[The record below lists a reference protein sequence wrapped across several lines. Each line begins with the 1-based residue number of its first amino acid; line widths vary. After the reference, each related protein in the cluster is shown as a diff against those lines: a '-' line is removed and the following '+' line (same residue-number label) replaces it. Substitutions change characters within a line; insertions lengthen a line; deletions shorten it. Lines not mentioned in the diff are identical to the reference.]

1 MDRDFD
7 GAVLAIEAEIGSP
20 IGRVDR
26 VEEACKRLCAAR
38 ESWSEPASRERLLSL
53 ATLVT
58 RRAGTVVEPVV
69 ALLHEA
75 AAGAEDAW
83 PILERMLAA
92 PAPRVAL
99 SALDL
104 AVRLSE
110 EGRLV
115 VGPGRAG
122 TLAAHFEAPGSPLA
136 DRGALERVAKLL
148 RGPPRPGDRE
158 ADGLTELYASGAPPC
173 VRRLLARVL
182 DLPGR
187 PPGPEL
193 AAQMLGE
200 DAARFLT
207 PYLAYTRATH
217 LDLLDLLPGPG
228 TSPPALA
235 SFRRAEAVC
244 GEALLREI
252 LAQLGWSRVNAGLTV
267 QPYVGVSVGG
277 SFPLLLT
284 PAEAALLS
292 GVPGIHR
299 VFERWLV
306 VAHGGTLAGEEPVTA
321 GPDPVNG
328 FRSLNL
334 LHADALAD
342 ILDVA
347 PLTVAKVQRILERM
361 NRIVEAF
368 CILFAPQ
375 AADEC
380 RVVADVYR
388 DLKACVERELANIV
402 NGKPLTAEL
411 TRLVQMFED
420 PRTAGDVRTV
430 HGLKRY
436 LHQKGLRL
444 GFRLAETGR
453 GTNRTVDLAVV
464 TPPRV
469 TQLVRAIEYVD
480 FEPEPGAPG
489 RPPEIPWPVRIAA
502 EGFGRQLLHGQAT
515 LPNLRAF
522 CYGNEV
528 HYFLAFGNHP
538 LFLRVD
544 LAPPLRGG
552 MLDLEYYGVSKHDL
566 DVHPNPS
573 LDSLGLFFR
582 RLDVAVEIENTRIHA
597 WYDKE
602 RAADLADL
610 CDKVEALFR
619 LAPYLMDIDWVI
631 GDLSLDADA
640 RAAVA
645 EAWADFFAR
654 WGVLPVSQLLTADRL
669 GILLAVEADAA
680 GPREVRWDGKGA
692 YRDRFSAGPPSG
704 LRARLRTALEARRL
718 PCPGPNGEEH
728 PIAQLELERDL
739 LGPLRA
745 AVARGEV
752 HEEPGGLKASS
763 PEFFERQHE
772 ASWFAE
778 LLAGDATRI
787 ARAARVARLV
797 SALQRHLR
805 FQTTGTVNGY
815 EVQRA
820 SLPLSGQTI
829 ALHVLRDAA
838 GVARLAFATFDEI
851 LYRIR
856 DGPSNPWRENAVLDA
871 EVLEARLR
879 RNNVP
884 VSLLE
889 LGEADAEAEALRE
902 TFQQPNPYEASP
914 RLPGERLVAGIP
926 AAPGRATGLAR
937 LGLAGREP
945 GDVDGAI
952 LVTASLRP
960 EDAPF
965 LLRAAGVV
973 STSGGVLSHAGL
985 LAMQFGK
992 PALVAGGRWEEAA
1005 GEPPSVVCIRVEAD
1019 EVTARTGPLK
1029 VVENRN
1035 RREREDRI
1043 REGDLVI
1050 VDADAGVLGILGRDR
1065 DALALHDGLRQL
1077 VSATRRLPAA
1087 TSDDEILILRGR
1099 RLRARHELERLL
1111 GRMQDPVLA
1120 HHAVRELLVGEAAA
1134 SGGDPADLLR
1144 TLLANA
1150 AVGEA
1155 ARAALRAIAQDLTR
1169 RHTAGHE
1176 VAARVLPLSQDAYEI
1191 LALRRDVVRIRE
1203 RLGAAASCIALCG
1216 TGQGPLA
1223 PEDFD
1228 LDALAAARLL
1238 TLRDQLAERVVREE
1252 ASAGPLRCVRHLLH
1266 QMGRLDA
1273 VLETPAA
1280 VREPLA
1286 RLERRLSE
1294 DDKAARTRLA
1304 GRLIVLPGDGGAEL
1318 RPLVGSKAAAL
1329 AESARLGEG
1338 NAIPG
1343 WFVVTDQA
1351 FREVLGTR
1359 APEATALA
1367 GSANDGTT
1375 LREVIDRI
1383 LSHAEGTA
1391 ETRSALVRRAW
1402 QTMPL
1407 PPGLVAAVIEAYE
1420 HLAPAPD
1427 PFVAIRSSATEEDTE
1442 AAAGAGEFDT
1452 FLFVRGTAA
1461 VLEHL
1466 RLAWAGLWSVRA
1478 LHARQA
1484 PGAAWGAVGGGV
1496 LVQRMVDARVSGV
1509 LHTVNVAAGRPREM
1523 LINAGLGL
1531 GEGVVSGLV
1540 AADQITVEKDASLA
1554 GDDLHFNY
1562 VTCDKRERVVFN
1574 ARAGRGTTRVET
1586 LYHQRLRPALE
1597 YVELCELVHAA
1608 ARLEAAW
1615 GHPLDIEFA
1624 IEGSDLRLL
1633 QVRPVPAALAVWRET
1648 AERIPLRPG
1657 GLS

>member
-1 MDRDFD
+1 MDRDVA
-7 GAVLAIEAEIGSP
+7 GAVLEIEAELGSP
-20 IGRVDR
+20 IGRADR
-26 VEEACKRLCAAR
+26 VEEACTRLRAAGGSWTAPGSR
-38 ESWSEPASRERLLSL
+38 ESLLDL

-58 RRAGTVVEPVV
+58 RQAGAAVEPVA
-69 ALLHEA
+69 ALLCEA
-75 AAGAEDAW
+75 AAEADDAW
-83 PILERMLAA
+83 PILERLLAA
-92 PAPRVAL
+92 PAPRIAL

-104 AVRLSE
+104 AARLAE

-122 TLAAHFEAPGSPLA
+122 VLADLVEAPGSSLA
-136 DRGALERVAKLL
+136 ERAALERVATLL
-148 RGPPRPGDRE
+148 RGPPRPAEPGRD
-158 ADGLTELYASGAPPC
+158 ALTELYAGGAPPR

-187 PPGPEL
+187 PPGPDL
-193 AAQMLGE
+193 AARMLGE
-200 DAARFLT
+200 EAAAFLA
-207 PYLAYTRATH
+207 PYLAFTRAGY
-217 LDLLDLLPGPG
+217 LDLLDLVPEPGA
-228 TSPPALA
+228 SPPALA
-235 SFRRAEAVC
+235 SLRRAEAVC
-244 GEALLREI
+244 GEPLLREI
-252 LAQLGWSRVNAGLTV
+252 LAQLGWRRVNAGLTV
-267 QPYVGVSVGG
+267 QPYIGVSAEG

-284 PAEAALLS
+284 PAEAALLD
-292 GVPGIHR
+292 GEPGIHR

-306 VAHGGTLAGEEPVTA
+306 VAHGGTLAGEEAAAA

-328 FRSLNL
+328 FRALNL

-347 PLTVAKVQRILERM
+347 PLTAAKVRRILERM
-361 NRIVEAF
+361 DRIVGSF
-368 CILFAPQ
+368 CALFAAQ

-380 RVVADVYR
+380 RVVADVHR
-388 DLKACVERELANIV
+388 ELKARVERELATHA
-402 NGKPLTAEL
+402 GGRPLTAEL

-420 PRTAGDVRTV
+420 PQTAGDVRTL

-436 LHQKGLRL
+436 LHQSGLRL
-444 GFRLAETGR
+444 GFRLAEAAR

-464 TPPRV
+464 APPRV
-469 TQLVRAIEYVD
+469 TQVVRAIEYVD

-489 RPPEIPWPVRIAA
+489 RPPEIPWAVRIAA
-502 EGFGRQLLHGQAT
+502 EGFGRQLLHGQET
-515 LPNLRAF
+515 LPKLRAF

-528 HYFLAFGNHP
+528 HYFLSFGNHP

-552 MLDLEYYGVSKHDL
+552 MLDLEYYGVSKYQLDL
-566 DVHPNPS
+566 HPNPT
-573 LDSLGLFFR
+573 LDALGFFFR
-582 RLDVAVEIENTRIHA
+582 RLDVAFAIENTRIHA
-597 WYDKE
+597 RYDKE

-610 CDKVEALFR
+610 CGKVEALFR

-631 GDLSLDADA
+631 GDLSLDAA
-640 RAAVA
+640 SRAAVA
-645 EAWADFFAR
+645 GAWADFFAR

-680 GPREVRWDGKGA
+680 GAREVRWDGRGG
-692 YRDRFSAGPPSG
+692 YRDRFSAGAPAW
-704 LRARLRTALEARRL
+704 LRLRLAAALESRGL
-718 PCPGPNGEEH
+718 PCAGADRGES
-728 PIAQLELERDL
+728 PIAQLELERLL
-739 LGPLRA
+739 LGPLREA
-745 AVARGEV
+745 LVRGEA
-752 HEEPGGLKASS
+752 HEGPGGLEATS
-763 PEFFERQHE
+763 PGLFERRHE

-778 LLAGDATRI
+778 LLEGD
-787 ARAARVARLV
+787 AARVVRAGRMARVV

-805 FQTTGTVNGY
+805 FRTTGAVNGY

-820 SLPLSGQTI
+820 ELPLSGQTL

-838 GVARLAFATFDEI
+838 GVARLAFATPDGV
-851 LYRIR
+851 LYRSR
-856 DGPSNPWRENAVLDA
+856 DGTSEPWRENAVLDA
-871 EVLEARLR
+871 EWLEARLR

-884 VSLLE
+884 VSLV
-889 LGEADAEAEALRE
+889 GSDEADAEDLRE
-902 TFQQPNPYEASP
+902 TFHRPNPYEASP

-973 STSGGVLSHAGL
+973 STGGGVLSHAGL

-992 PALVAGGRWEEAA
+992 PALVAGGRWEEVPGDA
-1005 GEPPSVVCIRVEAD
+1005 PSVVCLRVEAD
-1019 EVTARTGPLK
+1019 EVTARSGAMK
-1029 VVENRN
+1029 VTENRN

-1043 REGDLVI
+1043 REGDLLV
-1050 VDADAGVLGILGRDR
+1050 VDADAGVLAILGRDR

-1077 VSATRRLPAA
+1077 AAAAGRLPAV
-1087 TSDDEILILRGR
+1087 SGEDEILVLRGR
-1099 RLRARHELERLL
+1099 RLRARHQLERLL

-1120 HHAVRELLVGEAAA
+1120 RYAVRELLAGDAAA
-1134 SGGDPADLLR
+1134 SGGDSVDLLK

-1150 AVGEA
+1150 AVGGA
-1155 ARAALRAIAQDLTR
+1155 AAAALHAIAQDLVG
-1169 RHTAGHE
+1169 RHTAGRD
-1176 VAARVLPLSQDAYEI
+1176 AAAQVLPRSRDAFEI
-1191 LALRRDVVRIRE
+1191 LALRRDVARVRANLASVSSCLAACG
-1203 RLGAAASCIALCG
+1203 LGP
-1216 TGQGPLA
+1216 GPPA
-1223 PEDFD
+1223 PEDRD
-1228 LDALAAARLL
+1228 LETLAAAGLQS
-1238 TLRDQLAERVVREE
+1238 LRDRLAERVAGEE
-1252 ASAGPLRCVRHLLH
+1252 ASAAPLHRMRHLLR
-1266 QMGRLDA
+1266 QLGRLDA

-1280 VREPLA
+1280 VRGPA
-1286 RLERRLSE
+1286 AGLERRLSE
-1294 DDKAARTRLA
+1294 DDEASRARLA
-1304 GRLIVLPGDGGAEL
+1304 GRLILRPGDGGEEL

-1329 AESARLGEG
+1329 AESTRLGEG

-1343 WFVVTDQA
+1343 WFVVTDRA

-1359 APEATALA
+1359 VPDAASVDA
-1367 GSANDGTT
+1367 GANGGTT
-1375 LREVIDRI
+1375 LHDVIDRI
-1383 LSHAEGTA
+1383 LSRAEGTP

-1402 QTMPL
+1402 QSAPL
-1407 PPGLVAAVIEAYE
+1407 PPGLAAEVTEAYE
-1420 HLAPAPD
+1420 RLAGAPD

-1442 AAAGAGEFDT
+1442 NAARAGEFDT

-1461 VLEHL
+1461 VLDHL
-1466 RLAWAGLWSVRA
+1466 RLAWAGLWSARA
-1478 LHARQA
+1478 LQARPA
-1484 PGAAWGAVGGGV
+1484 PGAGWGAVGGGV

-1509 LHTVNVAAGRPREM
+1509 LHTVNVASGRPREM

-1540 AADQITVEKDASLA
+1540 AADQITIEKDASLA
-1554 GDDLHFNY
+1554 GDDLHFSY
-1562 VTCDKRERVVFN
+1562 ETRDKRERVVFN
-1574 ARAGRGTTRVET
+1574 TRAGRGTIRVET

-1608 ARLEAAW
+1608 ARLETAW

-1624 IEGSDLRLL
+1624 IEGPALRLL

-1648 AERIPLRPG
+1648 AERLPLRPEG
-1657 GLS
+1657 VS

>member
-1 MDRDFD
+1 MDRDVA
-7 GAVLAIEAEIGSP
+7 GAVLEIEAELGSP

-26 VEEACKRLCAAR
+26 VEGACARLRAAGSSWIAP
-38 ESWSEPASRERLLSL
+38 ESRDRLLDL

-58 RRAGTVVEPVV
+58 RQAGAVVDPVA
-69 ALLHEA
+69 ALLQEA

-83 PILERMLAA
+83 PFLERLLAA
-92 PAPRVAL
+92 PASRIAL

-104 AVRLSE
+104 AVRLSD

-115 VGPGRAG
+115 VGTGRAG
-122 TLAAHFEAPGSPLA
+122 TLAALVEARGSPLSN
-136 DRGALERVAKLL
+136 REALERVAKLL
-148 RGPPRPGDRE
+148 RPPRPDTPE
-158 ADGLTELYASGAPPC
+158 ADPLIELYAGEAPHS

-187 PPGPEL
+187 PPGPAL
-193 AAQMLGE
+193 AARMLGE
-200 DAARFLT
+200 EACRFLA

-217 LDLLDLLPGPG
+217 LDLLDLVPGPG
-228 TSPPALA
+228 VSPPALA
-235 SFRRAEAVC
+235 SLRRAEAVC

-267 QPYVGVSVGG
+267 QPYVGVSAGG

-284 PAEAALLS
+284 PAEAALVD
-292 GVPGIHR
+292 GDPGIHR

-306 VAHGGTLAGEEPVTA
+306 VAHGGALAREEPASA
-321 GPDPVNG
+321 GPDPVND

-334 LHADALAD
+334 LHADALGD

-347 PLTVAKVQRILERM
+347 PLTAVKVRRILERM
-361 NRIVEAF
+361 DRIVDGF
-368 CILFAPQ
+368 CALFTGQ

-388 DLKACVERELANIV
+388 DLKVRAEGELARLTD
-402 NGKPLTAEL
+402 GKPLTAEL

-436 LHQKGLRL
+436 LHQKGLQL
-444 GFRLAETGR
+444 GFRLAEAGR

-469 TQLVRAIEYVD
+469 TQLVHAIEYVD
-480 FEPEPGAPG
+480 FEPEPGTPDGPPG
-489 RPPEIPWPVRIAA
+489 IPWPVRIAA
-502 EGFGRQLLHGQAT
+502 EGFGRQLLHGQET
-515 LPNLRAF
+515 LPKLRAF

-528 HYFLAFGNHP
+528 HYFLAFANHP

-552 MLDLEYYGVSKHDL
+552 MLDLEYYGVSKYQL
-566 DVHPNPS
+566 DAHPNPS
-573 LDSLGLFFR
+573 LDSLGVFFR
-582 RLDVAVEIENTRIHA
+582 RLDIAAEIENTRIHA
-597 WYDKE
+597 RYDKE

-610 CDKVEALFR
+610 CDKIEALFR
-619 LAPYLMDIDWVI
+619 LAPYLMDVDWVI
-631 GDLSLDADA
+631 GDLSLDAGA

-654 WGVLPVSQLLTADRL
+654 WGVLPVSQLLTSDRL

-680 GPREVRWDGKGA
+680 GLREVRWNGTGA
-692 YRDRFSAGPPSG
+692 YRDRFSAGAPAG
-704 LRARLRTALEARRL
+704 LRSRFRASLEARRL
-718 PCPGPNGEEH
+718 PCPAPNGDER

-745 AVARGEV
+745 ALARGEA
-752 HEEPGGLKASS
+752 HDGPGGLEAAR
-763 PEFFERQHE
+763 PELFERRHE

-778 LLAGDATRI
+778 LLAGDAERI
-787 ARAARVARLV
+787 ARAASVARVV

-820 SLPLSGQTI
+820 ELTLSGQTV

-838 GVARLAFATFDEI
+838 GIARLAFATLDGI
-851 LYRIR
+851 LYRVR
-856 DGPSNPWRENAVLDA
+856 DDPSDAWRENAVLDT
-871 EVLEARLR
+871 EGLEARLR

-889 LGEADAEAEALRE
+889 SEATEAEAEALRR
-902 TFQQPNPYEASP
+902 TFYQPNPYEASP

-926 AAPGRATGLAR
+926 AAPGRATGPAR
-937 LGLAGREP
+937 LGLKGREP
-945 GDVDGAI
+945 VDVDGGI

-960 EDAPF
+960 DDAPF

-973 STSGGVLSHAGL
+973 STGGGVLSHAGL
-985 LAMQFGK
+985 LAMQYGK
-992 PALVAGGRWEEAA
+992 PALVAGGRWEETE
-1005 GEPPSVVCIRVEAD
+1005 GEPPSVVCLRVEAD
-1019 EVTARTGPLK
+1019 EVAARTGPLR
-1029 VVENRN
+1029 VVEHRN

-1043 REGDLVI
+1043 REGDLLI
-1050 VDADAGVLGILGRDR
+1050 VDADAGLLGLLGRDR
-1065 DALALHDGLRQL
+1065 DALALHEGLRQL
-1077 VSATRRLPAA
+1077 VSATRRLPTVAG
-1087 TSDDEILILRGR
+1087 DDEVLALRGR
-1099 RLRARHELERLL
+1099 RLRARHQLERLL

-1120 HHAVRELLVGEAAA
+1120 RHAVRELLAGEAAA
-1134 SGGDPADLLR
+1134 GGGDPADLLR

-1155 ARAALRAIAQDLTR
+1155 ARAALHAIAMDLTR
-1169 RHTAGHE
+1169 RHTAGRD
-1176 VAARVLPLSQDAYEI
+1176 AASRVLQDSRDPYEI

-1203 RLGAAASCIALCG
+1203 RLATAASCMASCG
-1216 TGQGPLA
+1216 IETGPSA
-1223 PEDFD
+1223 PEDRD
-1228 LDALAAARLL
+1228 LDALAARSLRA
-1238 TLRDQLAERVVREE
+1238 LRDQLAERVAREE
-1252 ASAGPLRCVRHLLH
+1252 ASAGPLGRVRHLLE
-1266 QMGRLDA
+1266 QLGRLDA
-1273 VLETPAA
+1273 ILETPAGA
-1280 VREPLA
+1280 RERLEG
-1286 RLERRLSE
+1286 LERRLAA
-1294 DDKAARTRLA
+1294 DDEAAQARLA
-1304 GRLIVLPGDGGAEL
+1304 DRWIVLSDDGGAEL
-1318 RPLVGSKAAAL
+1318 RPVVGSKAAGL
-1329 AESARLGEG
+1329 AESVRLGEG
-1338 NAIPG
+1338 TTIPG
-1343 WFVVTDQA
+1343 WFVVTDRA
-1351 FREVLGTR
+1351 FREVLGQP
-1359 APEATALA
+1359 APEAAALA
-1367 GSANDGTT
+1367 GPANGGLS
-1375 LREVIDRI
+1375 LRDVIDRI
-1383 LSHAEGTA
+1383 LTRPDGTPEA
-1391 ETRSALVRRAW
+1391 RSALVRRAW
-1402 QTMPL
+1402 QTTPL
-1407 PPGLVAAVIEAYE
+1407 PPDLVDVVTEAYE
-1420 HLAPAPD
+1420 RLAPVAD

-1442 AAAGAGEFDT
+1442 AAARAGEFDT
-1452 FLFVRGTAA
+1452 FLFVRGSAS

-1466 RLAWAGLWSVRA
+1466 RLAWAGLWSARA
-1478 LHARQA
+1478 LHARRTT
-1484 PGAAWGAVGGGV
+1484 GAGWDAVGGGV

-1554 GDDLHFNY
+1554 GDDLHFSY
-1562 VTCDKRERVVFN
+1562 QTRDKRERVVFN
-1574 ARAGRGTTRVET
+1574 ARAGRGTMRVET

-1615 GHPLDIEFA
+1615 GHALDIEFA
-1624 IEGSDLRLL
+1624 IEGPTLRLL

-1648 AERIPLRPG
+1648 AERLPLRPG
-1657 GLS
+1657 GFP

>member
-7 GAVLAIEAEIGSP
+7 GAVVAIEAEIGSP

-26 VEEACKRLCAAR
+26 VEEACERLRAAR
-38 ESWSEPASRERLLSL
+38 ESWSEPARRERLLSL
-53 ATLVT
+53 STLLT
-58 RRAGTVVEPVV
+58 RQAGTVAEPLA

-75 AAGAEDAW
+75 ASGAEDAW
-83 PILERMLAA
+83 PILERMLGA
-92 PAPRVAL
+92 PASRVAL

-115 VGPGRAG
+115 VGTRRAE
-122 TLAAHFEAPGSPLA
+122 TLATHVEAPGSPLA
-136 DRGALERVAKLL
+136 GRGALERVAKLL
-148 RGPPRPGDRE
+148 RGPPRPGDQE
-158 ADGLTELYASGAPPC
+158 TDSLTELYAGGAPPR

-182 DLPGR
+182 DLPGT

-193 AAQMLGE
+193 AARMLGE
-200 DAARFLT
+200 EAARFLT
-207 PYLAYTRATH
+207 PYLAYTRASH
-217 LDLLDLLPGPG
+217 LDLLDLVPGPG
-228 TSPPALA
+228 ISPPALA
-235 SFRRAEAVC
+235 SLRRAETAC
-244 GEALLREI
+244 GEPQLREI
-252 LAQLGWSRVNAGLTV
+252 LAHLGWSRVNAGLTV

-284 PAEAALLS
+284 PAEASLLE
-292 GVPGIHR
+292 GDPGTQR

-306 VAHGGTLAGEEPVTA
+306 VAHGGTLAREEPVAA

-347 PLTVAKVQRILERM
+347 PLTVTKVERILERM
-361 NRIVEAF
+361 DRIVGAF
-368 CILFAPQ
+368 CALFATQ

-388 DLKACVERELANIV
+388 DLKERVEHERATLVE
-402 NGKPLTAEL
+402 GRPLTAEL

-420 PRTAGDVRTV
+420 PRTAGEVRTV

-444 GFRLAETGR
+444 GFRLAEEGR

-480 FEPEPGAPG
+480 FEPESGAPG
-489 RPPEIPWPVRIAA
+489 GPPEIPWPVRIAA
-502 EGFGRQLLHGQAT
+502 EGFGRQLLHGQASV
-515 LPNLRAF
+515 PKLRAF

-573 LDSLGLFFR
+573 LDALKLFFR

-597 WYDKE
+597 RYDKE
-602 RAADLADL
+602 RAAGLADL
-610 CDKVEALFR
+610 CEKVEAFFR
-619 LAPYLMDIDWVI
+619 LAPYLMDVDWVI
-631 GDLSLDADA
+631 GDLSLDAGA

-645 EAWADFFAR
+645 EAWADFFTR

-669 GILLAVEADAA
+669 GILLTVEADAA
-680 GPREVRWDGKGA
+680 GPREVPWNGKGA
-692 YRDRFSAGPPSG
+692 YRDRFSAGVPFG

-728 PIAQLELERDL
+728 PVAQLELERDFF
-739 LGPLRA
+739 GPLRA

-752 HEEPGGLKASS
+752 HERPGGLEGSS
-763 PEFFERQHE
+763 PDLFEQRHE
-772 ASWFAE
+772 APWFAE
-778 LLAGDATRI
+778 LLAGDAAKI
-787 ARAARVARLV
+787 ARAARVARLA

-805 FQTTGTVNGY
+805 FQKTGAVNGY

-820 SLPLSGQTI
+820 ELPLSGQTI
-829 ALHVLRDAA
+829 AFHVLNDAA
-838 GVARLAFATFDEI
+838 GVARLAFATLDGT
-851 LYRIR
+851 LYRAR
-856 DGPSNPWRENAVLDA
+856 DAPSDPWRENSVLDA

-884 VSLLE
+884 VSLKE
-889 LGEADAEAEALRE
+889 PGDADEEAEALRE
-902 TFQQPNPYEASP
+902 TFRQPNPYEASP

-945 GDVDGAI
+945 ADVEGAI

-965 LLRAAGVV
+965 LRRAAGVV
-973 STSGGVLSHAGL
+973 STGGGVLSHAGL

-992 PALVAGGRWEEAA
+992 PALVAGGRWVEAA
-1005 GEPPSVVCIRVEAD
+1005 GEPLSVVCLRVEAD
-1019 EVTARTGPLK
+1019 EVTARTGLLR

-1043 REGDLVI
+1043 RDGDLLS
-1050 VDADAGVLGILGRDR
+1050 VDADAGVLAILGRDR
-1065 DALALHDGLRQL
+1065 DALALHDGLSQL

-1087 TSDDEILILRGR
+1087 TRDDEILVLRGG
-1099 RLRARHELERLL
+1099 RLRARHQLERLL

-1120 HHAVRELLVGEAAA
+1120 NHAVRELLVGEAAA

-1155 ARAALRAIAQDLTR
+1155 ARAALRALALDLTR
-1169 RHTAGHE
+1169 RHTAGRE
-1176 VAARVLPLSQDAYEI
+1176 VAARVLPLSEDSYEI
-1191 LALRRDVVRIRE
+1191 LALRRDVVRTQE
-1203 RLGAAASCIALCG
+1203 RLAAAASCIAACG
-1216 TGQGPLA
+1216 IGPGPLT
-1223 PEDFD
+1223 PVDRD
-1228 LDALAAARLL
+1228 LDTLAAARLL
-1238 TLRDQLAERVVREE
+1238 TLRDELAERVARED
-1252 ASAGPLRCVRHLLH
+1252 ASASPVRRVRHLLH
-1266 QMGRLDA
+1266 QLGRLDA

-1294 DDKAARTRLA
+1294 DDEAARVRLA
-1304 GRLIVLPGDGGAEL
+1304 GHSIVFPGDGGAEL
-1318 RPLVGSKAAAL
+1318 RPFVGSKAAAL
-1329 AESARLGEG
+1329 AEAARLGEG
-1338 NAIPG
+1338 SAIPG
-1343 WFVVTDQA
+1343 WFVVTDRA
-1351 FREVLGTR
+1351 FREVLGAR
-1359 APEATALA
+1359 VPEAAALA
-1367 GSANDGTT
+1367 GPATDGAS

-1383 LSHAEGTA
+1383 LSRAEGTA
-1391 ETRSALVRRAW
+1391 ESRSALVRRAW
-1402 QTMPL
+1402 QTTPL
-1407 PPGLVAAVIEAYE
+1407 PPGLVAAVVEAYE

-1442 AAAGAGEFDT
+1442 AAARAGEFDT

-1466 RLAWAGLWSVRA
+1466 ALAWAGLWSTRA

-1484 PGAAWGAVGGGV
+1484 PGAARDAVGGGV

-1554 GDDLHFNY
+1554 GDDLHFSY

-1608 ARLEAAW
+1608 LRLEAAW

-1624 IEGSDLRLL
+1624 IEGSALRLL